1 MLPEVALIVVLPCLR
16 AVARPTDVMVA
27 TLVVD
32 EVQVTEL
39 VRFWL
44 LPSEYLPVA
53 VYCTLVAIFTVWL
66 AGVTVIDT
74 RAAGPTVKVVL
85 PVTPA
90 ELALIWEVP
99 CAAPVARPPEVIVAI
114 LVLDDV
120 QVTELVRFWVDPS
133 EYVPAAV
140 NCCVLPLGIEGFAGV
155 TAIDTRVAGPTARV
169 VLPVTPSE
177 LALISDVLCAIPVAR
192 PPDVTVATLV
202 FDEAQLTTLVRFWM
216 DPSE

>member
-1 MLPEVALIVVLPCLR
+1 
-16 AVARPTDVMVA
+16 
-27 TLVVD
+27 
-32 EVQVTEL
+32 
-39 VRFWL
+39 
-44 LPSEYLPVA
+44 VA
-53 VYCTLVAIFTVWL
+53 VNCCVVPLGIDRF
-66 AGVTVIDT
+66 AGVTAIET
-74 RAAGPTVKVVL
+74 RTAGPTVKVVVA
-85 PVTPA
+85 VTPA

-114 LVLDDV
+114 LVPDDV

-169 VLPVTPSE
+169 VLPVTPPE

-202 FDEAQLTTLVRFWM
+202 FDEAQLTALVRFWM